1 VLLPSTCKTAY
12 FVIRSEEEHNS
23 VIQLKPIECFLQ
35 VNSFQLC
42 SEEQTLVKNMTIF
55 NFFQTALIIVRA
67 LVSKSLLLQ
76 ALGMRHKMIPIKSN
90 SVTFWARTA
99 VNCSGTF

>member
-42 SEEQTLVKNMTIF
+42 SEEQTLVMNLTIF
-55 NFFQTALIIVRA
+55 NFFFQTALIIVRA

-90 SVTFWARTA
+90 TVTFLGKD
-99 VNCSGTF
+99 SSEL